1 MAIKR
6 FGWIRSEEK
15 AVERRREPRFRVDM
29 PVIVT
34 VLGTAGRLLIPGY
47 MEDISGSGLRFRLPL
62 PIDCGMRVKV
72 AGEGILLLGEIRC
85 SQPTE
90 DGYQVVME
98 ISCALAPL
106 SDLERFHRGVV

>member
-1 MAIKR
+1 M
-6 FGWIRSEEK
+6 
-15 AVERRREPRFRVDM
+15 ERRREPRFRVDM
-29 PVIVT
+29 PVIAT
-34 VLGTAGRLLIPGY
+34 VLGTGGRPSIAGY
-47 MEDISGSGLRFRLPL
+47 VEDISGSGLRFRLPL

-72 AGEGILLLGEIRC
+72 AGEGILLLGEIRR
-85 SQPTE
+85 SQPTQ